1 MKTET
6 LTVDLNMPHK
16 ALQVIPRGALRLV
29 CREGSV
35 WITLDHEQRDVVL
48 QPGEVFTTRPQ
59 QRVIAYA
66 LKDSVLR
73 LSGAAEPRAAS
84 AREWWPLS
92 TLSRKPP
99 PCPSPF
105 PLPIASTT

>member
-1 MKTET
+1 MKTDT

-16 ALQVIPRGALRLV
+16 ALQVIPQGALRLV

-59 QRVIAYA
+59 QRAIAYA
-66 LKDSVLR
+66 LQPSVLR
-73 LSGAAEPRAAS
+73 LEPVACTRRAQTPRWRWWPQRLRRSGAHAGTIPAA
-84 AREWWPLS
+84 A
-92 TLSRKPP
+92 
-99 PCPSPF
+99 
-105 PLPIASTT
+105 

>member
-1 MKTET
+1 MKTDT

-16 ALQVIPRGALRLV
+16 ALQVIPQGALRLV

-59 QRVIAYA
+59 QRAIAYA
-66 LKDSVLR
+66 LQASVLR
-73 LSGAAEPRAAS
+73 LEPVVCARRAAAPRWRWWPRRLRRSGAHGGASPAA
-84 AREWWPLS
+84 A
-92 TLSRKPP
+92 
-99 PCPSPF
+99 
-105 PLPIASTT
+105 

>member
-1 MKTET
+1 MKTDT

-16 ALQVIPRGALRLV
+16 ALQVIPQGALRLV

-59 QRVIAYA
+59 QRAIAYA
-66 LKDSVLR
+66 LRPSVLR
-73 LSGAAEPRAAS
+73 LEPVVCTRRAATP
-84 AREWWPLS
+84 RWRWWPQRLRRS
-92 TLSRKPP
+92 GSHGVAI
-99 PCPSPF
+99 
-105 PLPIASTT
+105 PIAT